1 MVKQIIT
8 ISVLTIL
15 YAVGAIGLSL
25 GYEDWILPLTPF
37 LMIISLLLIL
47 VFQQADSKWVWLV
60 TGTLAVV
67 MYIVELLGVHTKA
80 IFGEYSY
87 GMTLGFNIL
96 GAPPVI
102 GINWMMLAFASRA
115 AAAKLLKNKWVIALT
130 AAVLMTLLDL
140 LIEPMAPAMDMW
152 YWAGGSPPVLN
163 FVSWFLFAFGLQL
176 CLNALKPKDNNSVA
190 IFVYILQLLFFT
202 VVHFTF

>member
-8 ISVLTIL
+8 IAILTIL
-15 YAVGAIGLSL
+15 YAVGAIGLSV

-37 LMIISLLLIL
+37 LMVTSLVLIL
-47 VFQQADSKWVWLV
+47 VFQKSESGWLWLV
-60 TGTLAVV
+60 TGALAMV

-87 GMTLGFNIL
+87 GMTLGFNVL

-115 AAAKLLKNKWVIALT
+115 IAVKFVQKKWAI
-130 AAVLMTLLDL
+130 AAVAAILMTGLDV
-140 LIEPMAPAMDMW
+140 LIEPMAPVMDMW
-152 YWAGGSPPVLN
+152 YWAGGAPPLLN
-163 FVSWFLFAFGLQL
+163 FISWFLFAFGIQL
-176 CLNALKPKDNNSVA
+176 CLNGLRLKDNNYVG

-202 VVHFTF
+202 VIHFTF